1 MKLKVE
7 TPPMLTGTAEQQLR
21 TVYSYLFRLSENL
34 NVALSNLNEDNFSSA
49 VQLTSANSGS
59 AVNKSTDSAAA
70 GDAYNELRAL
80 VVNTS
85 EIIRSEIQMLETAL
99 SGQYEAIST
108 KWGAFRENVD
118 TAIEVTAKETIQKL
132 NYGSKIETLEEQAAG
147 FSEYQIKTE
156 GYIKSGFIDYDADG
170 VPIIGIA
177 IGQGLTSTKVIID
190 GVEYDQLDSS
200 QSCAFYTAEKVS
212 FRINGQEVAYVSNSK
227 LYIGD
232 VEITGTIV
240 LGGKWMIT
248 TVDGFKVQWI
258 GG

>member
-7 TPPMLTGTAEQQLR
+7 TPPNLTGTAEQQLR
-21 TVYSYLFRLSENL
+21 MVYSYLFRLSENL

-49 VQLTSANSGS
+49 VQLTTQSVSATQRGPV
-59 AVNKSTDSAAA
+59 AEAA
-70 GDAYNELRAL
+70 GDTYNELRAL
-80 VVNTS
+80 VVNTA
-85 EIIRSEIQMLETAL
+85 EIIRSEIEMLETQL

-108 KWGAFRENVD
+108 EWGAFRENVN
-118 TAIEVTAKETIQKL
+118 TTIEVTAKETVQKL
-132 NYGSKIETLEEQAAG
+132 NYGSKIETLEQQAAG

-156 GYIKSGFIDYDADG
+156 GYIKSGFIDYDEDG

-177 IGQGLTSTKVIID
+177 IGQGLTSTKVTID
-190 GVEYDQLDSS
+190 GVEYDQFDSS

-232 VEITGTIV
+232 VEITGSII
-240 LGGKWMIT
+240 LGGKWLIT
-248 TVDGFKVQWI
+248 TADSFKIQWI